1 MKEIKLGFR
10 NKIKLYDSCKE
21 MPITR
26 YHELQKLAMIDMG
39 IGSTVE
45 DFNGHFSKLHAYI
58 ANDKKEDSINEMK
71 NVFKNF
77 YLMIDRVGVWSYS
90 MLCFIHSINNK
101 EYELS
106 EDRYKEDILLLSK
119 KGLTVKHCEDQ
130 INELKK
136 KIHNELESYFPT
148 RYNGTTNAN
157 IISDVKRQSIKILE
171 SIIADYKGDLE
182 AKKKADKVIAS
193 IDDYIV
199 SLNPPKDFSDTADS
213 CIIHLEKSFEYLCT
227 SMEEVG
233 ISSPKKLSVY
243 EFNSKIDYFKS
254 KNKSA
259 K

>member
-58 ANDKKEDSINEMK
+58 ANNKKEDSINEMK

-136 KIHNELESYFPT
+136 KFITNWNHIFLQDIMEQQMPTSY
-148 RYNGTTNAN
+148 
-157 IISDVKRQSIKILE
+157 Q
-171 SIIADYKGDLE
+171 
-182 AKKKADKVIAS
+182 
-193 IDDYIV
+193 
-199 SLNPPKDFSDTADS
+199 
-213 CIIHLEKSFEYLCT
+213 
-227 SMEEVG
+227 M
-233 ISSPKKLSVY
+233 
-243 EFNSKIDYFKS
+243 
-254 KNKSA
+254 
-259 K
+259 